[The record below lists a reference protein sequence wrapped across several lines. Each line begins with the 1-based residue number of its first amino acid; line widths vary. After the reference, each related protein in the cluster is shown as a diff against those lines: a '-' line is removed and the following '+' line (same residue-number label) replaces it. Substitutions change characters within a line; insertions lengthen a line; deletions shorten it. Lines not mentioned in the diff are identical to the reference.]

1 MSLEFATIEGNA
13 AATLDTSWV
22 TGTERDSENEEDQYS
37 RNPLATGLL
46 SDSKCQYI
54 EDCTVAEQIRLQ
66 MLQVHTEN
74 GTLSTFAK

>member
-1 MSLEFATIEGNA
+1 MNLHSIYYVNKDPTEVSEGTMSLEFATIEGNA

-54 EDCTVAEQIRLQ
+54 EDCTVAE
-66 MLQVHTEN
+66 
-74 GTLSTFAK
+74 